1 MPLIL
6 TEKEEKALDK
16 GNRKVVRIAS
26 VKAHTRR
33 ILSRTKQCKKDKR
46 IYDFAYEWL
55 SQCDR
60 YGVTGPDRRHM
71 KNLITLLQD
80 AMTS

>member
-1 MPLIL
+1 MIL
-6 TEKEEKALDK
+6 TDKEIAALDK
-16 GNRKVVRIAS
+16 GSRKVVRIAS

-33 ILSRTKQCKKDKR
+33 ILSRSKQCKKDKR

-60 YGVTGPDRRHM
+60 YGVTAPDRRHM
-71 KNLITLLQD
+71 KNLIALLKE